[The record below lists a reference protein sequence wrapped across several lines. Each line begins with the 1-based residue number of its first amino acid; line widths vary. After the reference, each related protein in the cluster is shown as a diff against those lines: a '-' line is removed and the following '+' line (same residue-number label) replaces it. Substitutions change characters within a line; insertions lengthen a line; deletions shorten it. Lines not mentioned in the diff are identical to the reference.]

1 MTAVPTRKA
10 FQGRRLIARRG
21 RDVAVASL
29 IVLASFALS
38 HGFSAAAGD
47 EPGAKSEDGTPIVL
61 AGRWTGPRYGFGVRK
76 IRPVKTEADEASSD
90 DCGGKA
96 CTLTY
101 DIVACGDGWCGI
113 AVSDAAP
120 CGAIGLRMTAD
131 ASHNRRNAFAGK
143 LELAKGSAPYTI
155 EAWYAPAD
163 DGENGAGRD
172 APRLS
177 FVGDTGGELLMMRR
191 SFPFQAELTRISD
204 AQCTLEKATS

>member
-1 MTAVPTRKA
+1 MALV
-10 FQGRRLIARRG
+10 
-21 RDVAVASL
+21 
-29 IVLASFALS
+29 SFVSS

-47 EPGAKSEDGTPIVL
+47 AAASKPADGSAIVL
-61 AGRWTGPRYGFGVRK
+61 AGRWSGPRYGFGVRK
-76 IRPVKTEADEASSD
+76 IRPPKADGAVSTGESSAEN
-90 DCGGKA
+90 CGGQA

-113 AVSDAAP
+113 AVSDATP
-120 CGAIGLRMTAD
+120 CGPIGLRMTAD
-131 ASHNRRNAFAGK
+131 TGHNRRNAFTGK
-143 LELAKGSAPYTI
+143 LELAKGSAPYAI

-163 DGENGAGRD
+163 DGQAGGGRD
-172 APRLS
+172 AARLS